1 MKVKILAGGGYQGTT
16 LDVDAVPRVGETVRL
31 GNWHGTVAQVIHV
44 PTRYRDNGEPGTEL
58 VLTGVSKIKEA

>member
-31 GNWHGTVAQVIHV
+31 GNWQGTVARHRLCGPPCCAAPDASVNV
-44 PTRYRDNGEPGTEL
+44 RPTGT
-58 VLTGVSKIKEA
+58 G